1 MVLRIFENLIRK
13 RMKIY
18 VPLIRK
24 FHLRTL
30 LAICYPIQAGAHY
43 VNLQSTLIQNKREG
57 NVISLGKKMKQMI
70 KQIQKRKR
78 LFILNYSQRDR
89 KKQSNIINKVLGVI
103 VS

>member
-18 VPLIRK
+18 ALLIRK
-24 FHLRTL
+24 FHLRTQ
-30 LAICYPIQAGAHY
+30 LAICYLTRAGAHY